1 MRPLGCLVGP
11 SRNTAVSLRRPLA
24 ANRSLSAL
32 CLGSPAGGCSAI
44 ARDKVR
50 TAPSGFDRPALSTR
64 ASRYDRGQ
72 TSAALRSRPAAASG
86 ADRDPPESKRH
97 SLVEG
102 LLHWPGRESTRRLPN
117 ILDRWLRQETTKRL
131 RIDSVSRPVTTF
143 SFENEE
149 TILFARAVER
159 GDLVLLLLEERFKV
173 ATSDVAFN
181 RALQSIG
188 LSPRESQVLSWVA
201 QGKTNPEI
209 AVRPDPSGSHLSKA

>member
-1 MRPLGCLVGP
+1 
-11 SRNTAVSLRRPLA
+11 
-24 ANRSLSAL
+24 
-32 CLGSPAGGCSAI
+32 
-44 ARDKVR
+44 
-50 TAPSGFDRPALSTR
+50 
-64 ASRYDRGQ
+64 
-72 TSAALRSRPAAASG
+72 
-86 ADRDPPESKRH
+86 
-97 SLVEG
+97 
-102 LLHWPGRESTRRLPN
+102 
-117 ILDRWLRQETTKRL
+117 
-131 RIDSVSRPVTTF
+131 VTTF